1 MNSPATGSR
10 LRTLVVGLGR
20 IGFGFHVPEVV
31 RHPQFE
37 LAGVVDPLEARR
49 QEAGEKWP
57 APGFATLEDA
67 LRARRADLVVI
78 ASPTH
83 LHAEQTELAFAHGA
97 HVLCDK
103 PVANSLGE
111 FDRMI
116 AAGTRARRR
125 FVAYQ
130 PCRYHPEVRAL
141 KALLAENLLGPVH
154 LIRRSRSGYER
165 RQDWQAFR
173 KHGGGMLN
181 NYGSHCVDELQ
192 WLTDGREVERVYCQT
207 RCVATAG
214 DAEDF
219 VKASFSCAGGLLID
233 LEISQASALAGPAWE
248 VLGAHGAARWDD
260 ARRGW
265 IVRHFDP
272 REVPPPL
279 AQAGLAAAGRLY
291 RAETLPWR
299 ETERAVPAED
309 TFDYY
314 DAVWRHL
321 AHDAP
326 APVTVAETRRLLQLI
341 ARCQASAENG
351 HVT

>member
-1 MNSPATGSR
+1 MNSPETASR
-10 LRTLVVGLGR
+10 LRTVVVGLGR
-20 IGFGFHVPEVV
+20 IGFGYHCPEVV
-31 RHPQFE
+31 RHPAFE

-49 QEAGEKWP
+49 DEAKTKWNV
-57 APGFATLEDA
+57 PGFATLEEA
-67 LRARRADLVVI
+67 LRASRSDLVMI

-83 LHAEQTELAFAHGA
+83 LHADQTELAFAQGA

-103 PVANSLGE
+103 PVASSLEE
-111 FDRMI
+111 FDRMV
-116 AAGTRARRR
+116 AAGARAGRC

-130 PCRYHPEVRAL
+130 PCRYHLEVRAL
-141 KALLAENLLGPVH
+141 KALLAENLLGPMH
-154 LIRRSRSGYER
+154 LVRRSRSGYER

-219 VKASFSCAGGLLID
+219 VKASFACAGGLLID
-233 LEISQASALAGPAWE
+233 LEISQASALVGPAWE

-260 ARRGW
+260 ARRTW
-265 IVRHFDP
+265 IVRYFDP
-272 REVPPPL
+272 REVPAPV
-279 AQAGLAAAGRLY
+279 AQTGLAAAGRLY
-291 RAETLPWR
+291 RVETLPWR
-299 ETERAVPAED
+299 EVERPAPGD
-309 TFDYY
+309 AFDYY

-321 AHDAP
+321 VRGAP

-341 ARCQASAENG
+341 ARCHASAENG
-351 HVT
+351 QVT